1 MALEIQLLKASY
13 YKESDVD
20 GILKVCKQ
28 IESKYG
34 GLINEVCSAS
44 NGNLETYLMVG
55 LYYIESQG
63 NPSAQNG
70 NAIGIGQLEPASA
83 SNIAYWLNTKAKIMT
98 DNQKKMLVKLFGQ
111 KTADCMLGLK
121 WDNSPSPCSGGYIDS
136 KTKQLTGP
144 SSTNLVT
151 KADLLNPEK
160 NIFLSTMF
168 MDYLIWMYSTGA
180 TLISPPT
187 GVRMDRVITH
197 YNAGQGNA
205 KKLPKT
211 ANAVDTLAYVQKN
224 ISTVTSDYILKYI
237 GRIGLI
243 DILTR

>member
-13 YKESDVD
+13 YKESDVS
-20 GILKVCKQ
+20 GILQVCKQ
-28 IESKYG
+28 IESKFG
-34 GLINEVCSAS
+34 GIINEVCSAGNS
-44 NGNLETYLMVG
+44 NLEPYLLIG

-63 NPSAQNG
+63 NPNAVNG
-70 NAIGIGQLEPASA
+70 NAIGIGQIEAASA

-98 DNQKKMLVKLFGQ
+98 DNQKAMLVKLFGQ
-111 KTADCMLGLK
+111 KRADCMLGLK
-121 WDNSPSPCSGGYIDS
+121 WDNSPSPCSGGYVDK
-136 KTKQLTGP
+136 KTQQLTGP

-151 KADLLNPEK
+151 KADLLDPVK
-160 NIFLSTMF
+160 NIWLSSMFL
-168 MDYLIWMYSTGA
+168 DYLIWMYSTGG
-180 TLISPPT
+180 TLITAPT

-197 YNAGQGNA
+197 YNAGGGNA

-211 ANAVDTLAYVQKN
+211 ANAVDTLAYVRTN
-224 ISTVTSDYILKYI
+224 ISSITSDYILKYI